1 MRKIG
6 GVCNGGVDQVSNRN
20 GPVAMAV
27 ESNGGSNENLN
38 HIGKDQI
45 DNGGSNENL
54 NPIDNHIG
62 MDQIDNGGVF
72 PFFFYFFIKI
82 FVLFLKKIQGSNW

>member
-1 MRKIG
+1 
-6 GVCNGGVDQVSNRN
+6 
-20 GPVAMAV
+20 MAV

-38 HIGKDQI
+38 HIGKNQI

-72 PFFFYFFIKI
+72 PFFLFFY
-82 FVLFLKKIQGSNW
+82 